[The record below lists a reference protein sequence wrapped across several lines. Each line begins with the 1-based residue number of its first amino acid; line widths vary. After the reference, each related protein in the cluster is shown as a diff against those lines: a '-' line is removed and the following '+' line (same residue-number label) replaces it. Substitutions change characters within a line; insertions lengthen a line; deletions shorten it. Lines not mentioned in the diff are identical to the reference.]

1 MKFTRGQR
9 RILFFCVLCYTAAYT
24 GRLNLS
30 AALVGLKES
39 FQMSDARAGGFQ
51 TAFALVYAA
60 GQIVNGARADRVS
73 PRRHIALGLTLSAL
87 CNLLFG
93 LSNAYGAQLA
103 LWMLNG
109 AAQSMLWTPIVRLT
123 AQWFRG
129 ERRTRAS
136 FVLSMTIVAGH
147 LLAWGVAGAMSSL
160 LGWRY
165 SFLIPAGVLALAA
178 LAAWRG
184 LTGAPEEAEADE
196 ETVVAAAQ
204 PAPMGRLLMGT
215 GLGLVLL
222 CGVCNGFV
230 RDGVV
235 SWGPTI
241 LAETRGGAAMNPT
254 LLSLVIPALNLLGM
268 LSVRACFGRLGS
280 PRRATGVLML
290 LCAVMPAA
298 LAALDAN
305 AAVRA
310 LLLGLCCA
318 ACYGVNPMLTTLI
331 PMEYEPAGRVGLA
344 AGLAD
349 SFIYLGSALAGT
361 AAGALSDRAGWPGV
375 FAAWTAASV
384 VGALLAFASA
394 RGVRKIG
401 ETGKN

>member
-1 MKFTRGQR
+1 
-9 RILFFCVLCYTAAYT
+9 
-24 GRLNLS
+24 
-30 AALVGLKES
+30 
-39 FQMSDARAGGFQ
+39 MSDSIIIIPTYNEKENIEKMVRTVFALPKEFHILVIDDGSPDGTGAIVKRLIDEFPNRLHLVERTGKLGLGTAYIAGFKWVLEHDYQYIFEMDADFSHPVGKLQEMYDTARAGADVVVGSRY
-51 TAFALVYAA
+51 V
-60 GQIVNGARADRVS
+60 GNVVNIVN
-73 PRRHIALGLTLSAL
+73 
-87 CNLLFG
+87 
-93 LSNAYGAQLA
+93 
-103 LWMLNG
+103 W
-109 AAQSMLWTPIVRLT
+109 
-123 AQWFRG
+123 
-129 ERRTRAS
+129 
-136 FVLSMTIVAGH
+136 
-147 LLAWGVAGAMSSL
+147 
-160 LGWRY
+160 
-165 SFLIPAGVLALAA
+165 
-178 LAAWRG
+178 
-184 LTGAPEEAEADE
+184 
-196 ETVVAAAQ
+196 
-204 PAPMGRLLMGT
+204 PMGRLLMGT

-241 LAETRGGAAMNPT
+241 LAETKGGAAMNPT

-280 PRRATGVLML
+280 PRRATGVLTL
-290 LCAVMPAA
+290 LCALMPAA
-298 LAALDAN
+298 LAVLDAN

-344 AGLAD
+344 AGLTD

-384 VGALLAFASA
+384 IGALLAFASA
-394 RGVRKIG
+394 CGARKIG
-401 ETGKN
+401 EIGKN